1 MIKIRKEEIKMRK
14 MKANVFYEPFDIR
27 LEEVEIPQISASE
40 VLVKV
45 KAVGIC
51 GSDISYYYG
60 TSPVDTPTGK
70 GPIILG
76 HETAGVIEE
85 VGEDAA
91 KLGFKPGDRVCVNP
105 VQPCLCCKSCM
116 NGFFNECENLKN
128 YGVST
133 NGAFAE
139 YTKAAVSNVYKM
151 PDEMSFE
158 EAGLA
163 EPLACA
169 TNGVKKLDV
178 ALGNTTVVFGC
189 GPIGLMD
196 VQLVRVAGSGK
207 VFAVDVVDNKLEK
220 ALELGADAVFNTYD
234 KNSKY
239 YTPDLPAAVKEH
251 NAGRGA
257 DRVIVPTG
265 AMTAWQQAIEVSGP
279 STKIVYFGLPSSPEA
294 KLQVPALESITMD
307 REIRFSWLGA
317 LAWDNVF
324 AMIAGKRVK
333 LDSIITHKFPL
344 DKLEEGIK
352 FMKESPEDK
361 IKGVIVVD

>member
-1 MIKIRKEEIKMRK
+1 MRK

-27 LEEVEIPQISASE
+27 LEEVEIPEISESE

-76 HETAGVIEE
+76 HETAGIIEE
-85 VGEDAA
+85 VGSKAA
-91 KLGFKPGDRVCVNP
+91 ELGFKKGDRVCVNP
-105 VQPCLCCKSCM
+105 VQPCMCCKSCM

-151 PDEMSFE
+151 PEEMSFE

-169 TNGVKKLDV
+169 TNGVKKLEV

-196 VQLVRVAGSGK
+196 VQLVRVAGAGK

-234 KNSKY
+234 QNSKY
-239 YTPDLPAAVKEH
+239 YVDDLVQAIKEH
-251 NAGRGA
+251 NSGRLV
-257 DRVIVPTG
+257 DRVLVPTG
-265 AMTAWQQAIEVSGP
+265 AMAAWQQALEVSGP
-279 STKIVYFGLPSSPEA
+279 SAKIVYFGLPSSPDA
-294 KLQVPALESITMD
+294 NLQVPALQSINLD

-324 AMIAGKRVK
+324 TMIAGGRVK
-333 LDSIITHKFPL
+333 LDSIITHRFPL
-344 DKLEEGIK
+344 EKLEEGIQ
-352 FMKESPEDK
+352 FMKESPEEK
-361 IKGVIVVD
+361 IKGVIIVD